1 MKCEC
6 CGNTI
11 SILRIGGSWPTYITC
26 SSCKEQYSIPYGH
39 IIGLAY
45 VLIAMPLML
54 TPFLLSTLLGNEQ
67 NALISGSI
75 FGLEPLAIFG
85 PMVIYLASSILYGS
99 LLARKC
105 TFVRRNAA
113 SDETS
118 STEATEAS
126 A

>member
-6 CGNTI
+6 CGNNI

-26 SSCKEQYSIPYGH
+26 SNCKEHYSIPYGH

-105 TFVRRNAA
+105 KFVRRN
-113 SDETS
+113 S
-118 STEATEAS
+118 SPTKPAEATA
-126 A
+126 